1 MKSIAQLINRCLHR
15 ICYKK
20 KQDILFDRMLVNY
33 KRNSQVT
40 EAIDKLEQSL
50 KCKVYTSPNQIQED
64 FSYTLEAAIL
74 SLKGWLLAFS
84 VVALLLLILSFNR
97 NFQSQAR
104 SSFDEV
110 LTYNAEGIEAA
121 EGGSLNLFILP
132 IEQEYG
138 H

>member
-1 MKSIAQLINRCLHR
+1 M
-15 ICYKK
+15 
-20 KQDILFDRMLVNY
+20 
-33 KRNSQVT
+33 
-40 EAIDKLEQSL
+40 QSL
-50 KCKVYTSPNQIQED
+50 YFTKPNEED

-104 SSFDEV
+104 SRFDEV

-121 EGGSLNLFILP
+121 EGVSPNPFIVP
-132 IEQEYG
+132 TEQEYG